1 MNFPNTDKLDD
12 FGVPSQQPVSATK
25 QYGKIILQMHVM
37 LLIDMYF
44 KFSGEFL
51 FSPCLE
57 IQLVN
62 DSAVSSKLLHA

>member
-1 MNFPNTDKLDD
+1 MNFPNTDKLDE
-12 FGVPSQQPVSATK
+12 FGVPSQQPVSVTK
-25 QYGKIILQMHVM
+25 QYSKIIQMHVT

-51 FSPCLE
+51 FFPCLE